1 MSATTTPLIK
11 RPTGLGFTKLR
22 FRSKHLLYLPL
33 AFMAIFYLLPVYV
46 MLITGFKGF
55 EEVSLR
61 TMWDLPSSIQ
71 FDNFIEAYKNLAPAL
86 WNSFNMVIPAALIS
100 SFLGSING
108 FVLAKWKFR
117 GADLIFPLI
126 LFGMFIPYQSILIPL
141 VEFMRSIN
149 LYGGLPGLVL
159 THVIYGIPITTLT
172 FRNYY
177 ATIPKELVEAG
188 RMDGTGLLGS
198 YWYILLPL
206 SLPSF
211 VVVIIWQF
219 TSAWNDF
226 LFAVVLTSPS
236 NWPIT
241 VALNNMA
248 GSQIIAWNVQMA
260 GSLLAALPVL
270 PTKDEPRWIQDE
282 ARFKDE
288 LQAAGYSV
296 EILFSQ
302 GDSAKEKANV
312 EALITK
318 GVKVI
323 IICPQDG
330 NAAAA
335 AVEEARKAGVKVIS
349 YDRLITGTDAV
360 DFYVTFDSVAVGMA
374 QGQYLIDKASGSGN
388 PLYLYAGAASDN
400 NAFLFFEG
408 AWSVLQPKIA
418 DGTFVIKNSSE
429 AVALQDKAV
438 LTRDE
443 QAKIIGQITTN
454 WDFNVA
460 KNLAEA
466 NLTSAA
472 AADKGD
478 VLILAPND
486 GTARAI
492 ADTFAADGDVSSF
505 VVTGQDAEKASV
517 QYIIDGKQ
525 SMTVFKDVRTLVKDA
540 IGMAVS
546 LLEGNATPPPLA
558 HMTMAKSRFPPSNLK
573 SSASIPPMSK
583 PP

>member
-260 GSLLAALPVL
+260 GSLLAALPTL
-270 PTKDEPRWIQDE
+270 
-282 ARFKDE
+282 
-288 LQAAGYSV
+288 
-296 EILFSQ
+296 
-302 GDSAKEKANV
+302 
-312 EALITK
+312 LIYIFL
-318 GVKVI
+318 GRYFLR
-323 IICPQDG
+323 G
-330 NAAAA
+330 
-335 AVEEARKAGVKVIS
+335 
-349 YDRLITGTDAV
+349 L
-360 DFYVTFDSVAVGMA
+360 M
-374 QGQYLIDKASGSGN
+374 
-388 PLYLYAGAASDN
+388 AGA
-400 NAFLFFEG
+400 L
-408 AWSVLQPKIA
+408 
-418 DGTFVIKNSSE
+418 
-429 AVALQDKAV
+429 
-438 LTRDE
+438 
-443 QAKIIGQITTN
+443 
-454 WDFNVA
+454 
-460 KNLAEA
+460 
-466 NLTSAA
+466 
-472 AADKGD
+472 KG
-478 VLILAPND
+478 
-486 GTARAI
+486 
-492 ADTFAADGDVSSF
+492 
-505 VVTGQDAEKASV
+505 
-517 QYIIDGKQ
+517 
-525 SMTVFKDVRTLVKDA
+525 
-540 IGMAVS
+540 
-546 LLEGNATPPPLA
+546 
-558 HMTMAKSRFPPSNLK
+558 
-573 SSASIPPMSK
+573 
-583 PP
+583 